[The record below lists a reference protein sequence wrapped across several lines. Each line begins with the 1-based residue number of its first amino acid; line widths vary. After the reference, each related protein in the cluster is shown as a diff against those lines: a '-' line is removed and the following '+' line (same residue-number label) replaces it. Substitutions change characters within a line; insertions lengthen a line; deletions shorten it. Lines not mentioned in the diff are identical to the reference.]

1 MLIRQSISA
10 GNGKWKLVPGTIK
23 SFGRQFEI
31 TLSTSIK
38 ALLYDV
44 TFNGSDSVIT
54 VVSVSKGLSLFV
66 IALLGQDLRAR
77 LLYKRWCVFFL
88 IENVWIVQPD

>member
-1 MLIRQSISA
+1 M
-10 GNGKWKLVPGTIK
+10 PGTIK
-23 SFGRQFEI
+23 SFSRQFEI

-54 VVSVSKGLSLFV
+54 VVSVSKRLSLYV
-66 IALLGQDLRAR
+66 IALLGQDLRVR
-77 LLYKRWCVFFL
+77 LPYKRWCVFFL
-88 IENVWIVQPD
+88 NRECMRIVQRLREFSVLERCL